1 MINVWKME
9 DKGNIFAS
17 RKGDVLNC
25 RAGKIH
31 LVLIT
36 NEEGEG
42 YSLYIYIY
50 VCISKVERLLHTAT
64 CIVIN
69 IRSVAHPVT
78 QLLNAATKLLKNI

>member
-42 YSLYIYIY
+42 YSLYIYICVY
-50 VCISKVERLLHTAT
+50 FKS
-64 CIVIN
+64 
-69 IRSVAHPVT
+69 
-78 QLLNAATKLLKNI
+78 